1 MNIDVRLSCYGTIMR
16 VMNAET
22 FSQNQAARIVGGK
35 MRLEH
40 LIRAGKVRAIKANDT
55 AQNGRWRINAADVLR
70 NARAVDR
77 CERMSVL

>member
-1 MNIDVRLSCYGTIMR
+1 MNTDIRMSCYGTIMR

-40 LIRAGKVRAIKANDT
+40 LIRAGKVRAVKGNDT
-55 AQNGRWRINAADVLR
+55 AQNGRWLINAADVLR
-70 NARAVDR
+70 NARAV
-77 CERMSVL
+77 

>member
-1 MNIDVRLSCYGTIMR
+1 MDNLNLWRYSAIMR

-40 LIRAGKVRAIKANDT
+40 LIRAGKVRAVKGNDT

-70 NARAVDR
+70 NARAV
-77 CERMSVL
+77 

>member
-1 MNIDVRLSCYGTIMR
+1 MNDVRLSCYGTIMR

-40 LIRAGKVRAIKANDT
+40 LIRAGKVRAIKRERHRPKRPLADKRR
-55 AQNGRWRINAADVLR
+55 GRVEKCAYRLINTR
-70 NARAVDR
+70 KK
-77 CERMSVL
+77 SKK

>member
-1 MNIDVRLSCYGTIMR
+1 MDNLNLWRYSAIMR

-40 LIRAGKVRAIKANDT
+40 LIRAGRVRAIKGNDT

-70 NARAVDR
+70 NARAV
-77 CERMSVL
+77 